1 MGDLTKRRAAR
12 DLWISRS
19 HVKAALVGA
28 FLLSG
33 ASFGLGYVVG
43 LGGSSTG
50 APAASWMASQG
61 YADKVP
67 GEDLVVLLARVEAN
81 RAPHGGVESL
91 TFPDELARA
100 ADDVP
105 VGPVAPEGSLVLV
118 PVPEPLEPLGQP
130 VHIGGDGAAA
140 PDLPPPPIG
149 AYTLRVATVADR
161 EAAER
166 LAASLGGCVAGGEGC
181 AAALEGLNPWVG
193 ATIVGGELQYIV
205 SLGGFASETAAEQAL
220 EGVVVLPGTRD
231 ASVATI
237 P

>member
-19 HVKAALVGA
+19 HVRAALVGA

-33 ASFGLGYVVG
+33 VSFGLGYVVG
-43 LGGSSTG
+43 FGGSSTNA
-50 APAASWMASQG
+50 APASWMASQG
-61 YADKVP
+61 YADNVP
-67 GEDLVVLLARVEAN
+67 GEDLVVLLARVESN
-81 RAPHGGVESL
+81 RAAHGGVESL

-105 VGPVAPEGSLVLV
+105 VGPVAPEAALA
-118 PVPEPLEPLGQP
+118 PVPLAEPPVPLDEP
-130 VHIGGDGAAA
+130 VFIGGDGAA
-140 PDLPPPPIG
+140 PPNLPPPPVG
-149 AYTLRVATVADR
+149 VYTLRVATVGSRD
-161 EAAER
+161 AAER

-181 AAALEGLNPWVG
+181 APALEGLNPWVG
-193 ATIVGGELQYIV
+193 ATIVDGELRYIV

-220 EGVVVLPGTRD
+220 EGVAVLPDTRN
-231 ASVATI
+231 ASVASI